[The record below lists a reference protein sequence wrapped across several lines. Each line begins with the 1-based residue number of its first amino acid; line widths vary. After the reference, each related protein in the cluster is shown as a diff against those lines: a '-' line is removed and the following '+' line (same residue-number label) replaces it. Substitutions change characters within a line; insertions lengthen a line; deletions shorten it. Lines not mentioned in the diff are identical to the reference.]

1 MKMLLSAAL
10 IAASIASAHATSVA
24 NTETSANPSPKPFLE
39 STSIDG
45 ETYTYDMAL
54 PRDQRTIELKIVKKD
69 RKGETLVTSSTVS
82 TLVAS
87 KKFNDH
93 PKLFGVPL
101 EITSTS
107 KYLIDARDDRG
118 NNIPATPMTEG
129 MFSVFY
135 LSDNTPTLGSG
146 TVRLKVL
153 DATKRNKMFDKTI
166 SMDLRE
172 GVNIQKMGPYTV
184 TVTVS
189 PVHPTSLAVVR

>member
-10 IAASIASAHATSVA
+10 VVASIASAHATPVS
-24 NTETSANPSPKPFLE
+24 NTETSAISSPKPFLA

-69 RKGETLVTSSTVS
+69 RKGETVFTSSTFS

-93 PKLFGVPL
+93 PKLFGVPI

-107 KYLIDARDDRG
+107 KYLIDVRDDKG
-118 NNIPATPMTEG
+118 NNISVTPMTEG
-129 MFSVFY
+129 LSSMFY
-135 LSDNTPTLGSG
+135 LSDNTPILGSG

-153 DATKRNKMFDKTI
+153 DATKQNEVFDKTI
-166 SMDLRE
+166 NMDLIE
-172 GVNIQKMGPYTV
+172 GINTQKMGPYTV
-184 TVTVS
+184 TVTVG
-189 PVHPTSLAVVR
+189 PAHPTSLAIFR